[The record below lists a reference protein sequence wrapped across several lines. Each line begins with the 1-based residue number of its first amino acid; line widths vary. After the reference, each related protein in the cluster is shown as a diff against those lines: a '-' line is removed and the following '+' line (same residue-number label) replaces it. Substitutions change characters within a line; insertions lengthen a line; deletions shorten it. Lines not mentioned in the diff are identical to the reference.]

1 MNAIPLKSILSISR
15 LLLTQLSTI
24 NKAFCA
30 LLMLFCFVLWQHH
43 LYCQSNLTNKSKDSQ
58 IKEIQQAIDQT
69 DLLIKQNKSEK
80 NQLLKNLELYR
91 SQISYRTELQTA
103 LHAEL
108 TATQSQLINLQEQNK
123 TNIIKLQRFKEQ
135 YAVLVKN
142 KLIHRMTYNP
152 VLTLL
157 HPEDLDAKVLKWYLL
172 EKLEKQRLQTLDSL
186 RSWNL
191 VYTKNY
197 QILKKELYTQDS
209 LLKHIQVEEQNLK
222 QDVTSS
228 ANLIKELEGKEANL
242 NATLTNYKRKKEEL
256 NKWIEA
262 SVHELV
268 KSKTPSAKVNQ
279 LKRMQFPMQSPTIIS
294 RFGKNMESG
303 NKNLVIRNNGIDLQS
318 SNPFVSAANPAEV
331 VQIRKMPNQMYLLI
345 TKSDDNYI
353 VYSNLSSVLLRN
365 GEYIDRGTN
374 IGKAAKNEQ
383 GYYELH
389 FETWQGKVPENPMK
403 FLK

>member
-1 MNAIPLKSILSISR
+1 MNPIKLKSILSNCKI
-15 LLLTQLSTI
+15 LLRHVGPFNRIRT
-24 NKAFCA
+24 
-30 LLMLFCFVLWQHH
+30 LLFVTFGLILWHKIESQF
-43 LYCQSNLTNKSKDSQ
+43 NPTNKSKDSQ
-58 IKEIQQAIDQT
+58 VKEIQKAIDQT
-69 DLLIKQNKSEK
+69 DQLIKQNKSEK
-80 NQLLKNLELYR
+80 NQLLKNLELYQ

-103 LHAEL
+103 LNAAL
-108 TATQSQLINLQEQNK
+108 ASAQTQLINLQEQNNS
-123 TNIIKLQRFKEQ
+123 NILKLQRFKKQ

-152 VLTLL
+152 ILTLL

-186 RSWNL
+186 KTWNQ
-191 VYTKNY
+191 VYTINY
-197 QILKKELYTQDS
+197 QKLKLELNTQDS
-209 LLKHIQVEEQNLK
+209 LLKHIQAEEQHLK
-222 QDVTSS
+222 QDLSSS
-228 ANLIKELEGKEANL
+228 ANLIKELESKEANL
-242 NATLTNYKRKKEEL
+242 NATLTNYKRKKEDL

-268 KSKTPSAKVNQ
+268 KSKAPASKKNQ
-279 LKRMQFPMQSPTIIS
+279 IKHMQFPMQSPTIIS

-318 SNPFVSAANPAEV
+318 NNPFVSAANPAEV

-365 GEYIDRGTN
+365 GENIDRGTN
-374 IGKAAKNEQ
+374 IGQAAKNEQ

-389 FETWQGKVPENPMK
+389 FETWQGKTPTNPMK